1 MVRIWDLV
9 DKYMLVVSVFIAFK
23 GNLIKKK
30 NLVKKT
36 WKTWKNKQTL
46 PATAF
51 KFLEVFAA
59 LFYFLN
65 RYDLAQQSLFRRT
78 ALPITY
84 IHCHMWDEIWN
95 HYCQV
100 TIKFFVSLLYVS
112 LVGQLSLTFA
122 LVQFESHWNEYDWKS
137 FPKMGSKYSTS
148 F

>member
-65 RYDLAQQSLFRRT
+65 RYDLAQQSFSSNCTPNNLHT
-78 ALPITY
+78 LPHVRWNMEPLLSGYDKIFCITSL
-84 IHCHMWDEIWN
+84 CFVGGSV
-95 HYCQV
+95 V
-100 TIKFFVSLLYVS
+100 TNICSSSVRESLKGIRLKI
-112 LVGQLSLTFA
+112 LS
-122 LVQFESHWNEYDWKS
+122 
-137 FPKMGSKYSTS
+137 
-148 F
+148 